1 MTDYNR
7 YYPKDTDLRFT
18 MLTREQET
26 DLFTKARAGDA
37 DAREFLIKNH
47 LLFAARFARQMVKG
61 KLPDDDVVSAANFA
75 VMRAFD
81 KFDHNLGNRFT
92 SYLKLFI
99 KGEVASL
106 WRNLSTVRGKH
117 PTRTAPISEKT
128 VKLLTEEPQMENS
141 GRYQETTTGQLETI
155 LQSQRPTIPTED
167 PHQETEEKEH
177 LSHLQSLLNESKL
190 SLNEHEQDIIRK
202 VYEEERSFADIGRE
216 NGVTREAIRAT
227 HNRALVKLQKA
238 MKAKG
243 VENTR

>member
-26 DLFTKARAGDA
+26 ELFVKAKGGDSE
-37 DAREFLIKNH
+37 AREFLIKNH
-47 LLFAARFARQMVKG
+47 LLFAARLARKMVRG

-81 KFDHNLGNRFT
+81 KFDHTLGNRFT
-92 SYLKLFI
+92 CYLKLFI

-106 WRNLSTVRGKH
+106 WRKLSTVKQ
-117 PTRTAPISEKT
+117 PLVEKT
-128 VKLLTEEPQMENS
+128 EPLPS
-141 GRYQETTTGQLETI
+141 VRIT
-155 LQSQRPTIPTED
+155 PATED
-167 PHQETEEKEH
+167 PHGEVEHTEH
-177 LSHLQSLLNESKL
+177 VAYLQALLNESKL
-190 SLNEHEQDIIRK
+190 SLNPHEQEILRK
-202 VYEEERSFADIGRE
+202 VYEEQRSFADIGRE